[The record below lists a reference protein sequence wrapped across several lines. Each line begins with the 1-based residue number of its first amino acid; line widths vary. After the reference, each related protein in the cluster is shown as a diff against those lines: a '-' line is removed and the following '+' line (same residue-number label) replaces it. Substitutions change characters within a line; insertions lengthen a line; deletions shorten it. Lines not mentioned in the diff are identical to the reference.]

1 MAGRVPRIRAQARA
15 IAREH
20 KHAPATLVDKGIEL
34 ALTGNDP
41 LGFECFRAAPKA
53 VALMSPAQIQR
64 LLPVLSGWCSTDCFG
79 SFISGVA
86 WRQGVLTDQHILA
99 WTRSEH
105 LWTRRAALVS
115 TVPLNQPA
123 RGATAPRGE
132 ARRTLAVCE
141 RLIDDREDM
150 IVKGLSWALRVLA
163 VKDPEAV
170 VAFVDKHRERLA
182 ARVIRETNNKLRT
195 GLKNPK
201 KAKAAKPL
209 KRPPT
214 RAKSAR
220 KP

>member
-1 MAGRVPRIRAQARA
+1 V
-15 IAREH
+15 
-20 KHAPATLVDKGIEL
+20 L
-34 ALTGNDP
+34 AD
-41 LGFECFRAAPKA
+41 E
-53 VALMSPAQIQR
+53 
-64 LLPVLSGWCSTDCFG
+64 
-79 SFISGVA
+79 
-86 WRQGVLTDQHILA
+86 HILA

-141 RLIDDREDM
+141 RLIDDRADM

>member
-20 KHAPATLVDKGIEL
+20 KHSPATLIDKGIEL
-34 ALTGNDP
+34 ALAGNDP
-41 LGFECFRAAPKA
+41 LGLECFRAAPKA
-53 VALMSPAQIQR
+53 VALMSPVQIQR
-64 LLPVLSGWCSTDCFG
+64 LLPVLTGWCSTDCFG

-86 WRQGVLTDQHILA
+86 WGQGVLTDEHILA

-132 ARRTLAVCE
+132 AWRTLV
-141 RLIDDREDM
+141 
-150 IVKGLSWALRVLA
+150 

-170 VAFVDKHRERLA
+170 VAFVDKHREHLA
-182 ARVIRETNNKLRT
+182 AHVICETNNKLRT